1 MQWHG
6 QLETESFYEY
16 SLLQPDDPVSASTD
30 MFDDGDYLVLAK
42 REERD
47 VFQRYPGG
55 SCEYMKCPPMF
66 CPQLLAHLRDGQPV
80 AAPPEIQTPL
90 SRK

>member
-16 SLLQPDDPVSASTD
+16 SLLQPDDPVSASTN

-42 REERD
+42 REE
-47 VFQRYPGG
+47 P
-55 SCEYMKCPPMF
+55 
-66 CPQLLAHLRDGQPV
+66 DGQPV
-80 AAPPEIQTPL
+80 AGPPEIQTPL